1 MKKILLGGMLLAVA
15 AATASWAAEGMMTPA
30 PLHARAVEFREAWN
44 RHDAKALAAFWTADG
59 DLINPFGRIAKGRA
73 AIEKLFQDEQ
83 TGIMNGTTFTI
94 VGDSDREIAPGVAV
108 ADWDVEITGMKGPDG
123 AAMPPLKNHVTVVW
137 VKRDGNWWAAAA
149 RPVMYPPPPG
159 KPM

>member
-15 AATASWAAEGMMTPA
+15 TVTAAWAAEGAQVPA
-30 PLHARAVEFREAWN
+30 LHTRAVEFKAAWD
-44 RHDAKALAAFWTADG
+44 RHDPKALAAFWTADG
-59 DLINPFGRIAKGRA
+59 DLINPFGRVAKGRA
-73 AIEKLFQDEQ
+73 EIEKLFQDEQ
-83 TGIMNGTTFTI
+83 TGIMKGTTFNLLA
-94 VGDSDREIAPGVAV
+94 DSAREIDADAAV

-137 VKRDGNWWAAAA
+137 VKHGGNWWAAAA